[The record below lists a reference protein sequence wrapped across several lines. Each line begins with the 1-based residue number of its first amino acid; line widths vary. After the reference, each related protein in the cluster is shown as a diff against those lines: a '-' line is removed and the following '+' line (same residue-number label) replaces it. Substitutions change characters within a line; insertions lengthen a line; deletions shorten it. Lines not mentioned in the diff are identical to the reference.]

1 MLHVL
6 QVEWSS
12 HTVSVRTA
20 QVSTGLPETAHAP
33 LPPKTVLEDCLNCEL
48 LFFKKKKMTSSFC
61 VLTVIVH
68 WVSSLS
74 KYLVRMKRCGFQAGH
89 WWREGTVTPG
99 KRPHDDLENTEE
111 IRHKD
116 TRPRVRVTSG

>member
-1 MLHVL
+1 
-6 QVEWSS
+6 
-12 HTVSVRTA
+12 
-20 QVSTGLPETAHAP
+20 
-33 LPPKTVLEDCLNCEL
+33 
-48 LFFKKKKMTSSFC
+48 MTSSFC
-61 VLTVIVH
+61 VLTVIVL
-68 WVSSLS
+68 WVSLS
-74 KYLVRMKRCGFQAGH
+74 KYLVRMKRCGFQAGN